1 MQRIGPTENTNP
13 TVPFSTALA
22 NDFQQF
28 HSGCTVILTDEEKK
42 REAFHAG
49 LVEEFIQCHEEFIE
63 ALQED
68 VGVAH
73 TINKIQEYHNF
84 MLDRYEEYQEQCD
97 ILENAASGQSTK
109 KRPYDSDGPS
119 DRPDN
124 SKRQCTDDACNDD
137 ACNDDACGEN

>member
-84 MLDRYEEYQEQCD
+84 MLDRYEEYQEQCAK
-97 ILENAASGQSTK
+97 LENITGSRSTE
-109 KRPYDSDGPS
+109 KRQLDTDISDNES
-119 DRPDN
+119 N
-124 SKRQCTDDACNDD
+124 NCKRQCTDRQCTDSACEDMK
-137 ACNDDACGEN
+137 